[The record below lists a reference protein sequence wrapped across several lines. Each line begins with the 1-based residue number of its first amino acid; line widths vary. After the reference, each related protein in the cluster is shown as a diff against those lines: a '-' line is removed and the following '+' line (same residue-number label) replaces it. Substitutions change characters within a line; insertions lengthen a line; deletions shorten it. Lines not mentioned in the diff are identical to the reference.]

1 MHVDENIA
9 SVSYFL
15 RSIAFSEPEAEIIS
29 KTKLKWNVYAKQFA
43 LN

>member
-1 MHVDENIA
+1 MQVDENIA

-15 RSIAFSEPEAEIIS
+15 KSIAFLEPKAEIIS
-29 KTKLKWNVYAKQFA
+29 KTKFKWNVYAKQFA